1 MAQATSTESPE
12 VRTRK
17 RLPERGIEWE
27 TLRGEL
33 LDRKAIDYDWRNG
46 RVPYLVYYVNE
57 DVKRVQDASHATYSV
72 ENALSG
78 QGSFPSVGAME
89 DEVIQMGLDLFNAPE
104 GAGGQFTS
112 GGTESIFQAVKV
124 ARDMKREARPDLGR
138 LNIVA
143 AYSRHPSVDKAAQ
156 ILDLDMKYV
165 GCRSDWRADVDAIR
179 EAIDEASIFI
189 YAGAPTIYYGLID
202 PMRELGELA
211 LETGVRLHSDACY
224 GGFISPFAREL
235 GYPVPD
241 FDLSVP
247 GVSSLSADLHK
258 FGFAQKSASLVLFTD
273 GNDLGYARY
282 VVRDL
287 AGGTYASATAQ
298 GSRPGGAVACAWTM
312 LQHLGREGYREVVRG
327 IMETTRA
334 AIEGVRAIDGLYV
347 FEPEGDTNLF
357 RYDAEPGEPFNIFAV
372 ARLMN
377 ERGWMMGQHRVP
389 PAIHQPITSVHA
401 PVLDEYLTD
410 LAECVAIARRDRLQ
424 DTFLD
429 GTY

>member
-1 MAQATSTESPE
+1 MAQATTEPGRE

-17 RLPERGIEWE
+17 QLPEKGVGWE
-27 TLRGEL
+27 TLKAEL
-33 LDRKAIDYDWRNG
+33 GRRKLADYDWRNG
-46 RVPYLVYYVNE
+46 RVPYLVYFV
-57 DVKRVQDASHATYSV
+57 DDAVKRVQDESHAMFSV

-78 QGSFPSVGAME
+78 RSSYPSLGAME
-89 DEVIQMGLDLFNAPE
+89 DEIVQMGLELFNAPE

-124 ARDMKREARPDLGR
+124 ARDMKREARPGLGR

-143 AYSRHPSVDKAAQ
+143 AYSRHPSVDKAAA

-165 GCRSDWRADVDAIR
+165 ACRADYRADVDQIR
-179 EAIDEASIFI
+179 EAIDEASILI
-189 YAGAPTIYYGLID
+189 YAGAPTIYYGLVD
-202 PMRELGELA
+202 PMRELGQLA

-224 GGFISPFAREL
+224 GGFISPFARDL
-235 GYPVPD
+235 GYPIPE

-258 FGFAQKSASLVLFTD
+258 FGFAQKGASLVLFAD
-273 GNDLGYARY
+273 GGDIEYAKY

-287 AGGTYASATAQ
+287 PGGSYASPTAQ
-298 GSRPGGAVACAWTM
+298 GSRSGGAVACAWTM

-334 AIEGVRAIDGLYV
+334 AMEGVRAIDGLYV
-347 FEPEGDTNLF
+347 FEPPGDTNLF
-357 RYDAEPGEPFNIFAV
+357 RYDVEPGEPFSIFAV

-377 ERGWMMGQHRVP
+377 ERGWMMGQHREP

-401 PVLDEYLTD
+401 PVLDQYLSD

-424 DTFLD
+424 GTFLD